1 MKYPDILE
9 RFVSYVRIDTQSSDA
24 SETFPSTAKQKDL
37 ANKLK
42 PELEA
47 LGLQDVQVT
56 PWGYVLAFWPTNEAP
71 SMRAVS
77 PRNDGGGAAR
87 KVPTI
92 ALIAH
97 LDTSPD
103 VSGAGVEPKFHENY
117 QGQDLVISESENL
130 VLKASE
136 NPYLKEQTGKTII
149 TASGKTLLGADNKA
163 GIAEI
168 MDALTY
174 MAEHPGAPR
183 PNIRV
188 VFTPD
193 EETGRGVEHI
203 TAAEIGAEYGY
214 TVDGEKP
221 GEIED
226 ETFCADSLEIHV
238 SGINVHPGMAKGKL
252 VNAVKIAAR
261 IIDKLPKAALSPETT
276 EKREGY
282 VHPHQI
288 SGNVEAATIKFLI
301 RDFTVKGLK
310 RSEKK
315 ITAIAD
321 RVTSQFPGARSEVKV
336 NESYR
341 NMKVVL
347 DKYPEVLAKAEKATA
362 MAGLTPKRASIRG
375 GTDGAR
381 LCFMGLPTPNIF
393 TGGFNFHSKQE
404 WIALED
410 MKKASEVL
418 VNLMKLWAT
427 E

>member
-1 MKYPDILE
+1 MRHPDILE
-9 RFVSYVRIDTQSSDA
+9 RFVSYVRIDTQSSDD
-24 SETFPSTAKQKDL
+24 SESFPSTAKQKDL
-37 ANKLK
+37 AAKLK
-42 PELEA
+42 PELEE

-56 PWGYVLAFWPTNEAP
+56 PWGYVLASWPTNQ
-71 SMRAVS
+71 
-77 PRNDGGGAAR
+77 AR

-103 VSGAGVEPKFHENY
+103 VSGANVEPKLHENY
-117 QGQDLVISESENL
+117 QGQDLVISESDG
-130 VLKASE
+130 VALKVSE
-136 NPYLKEQTGKTII
+136 NPFLKEQKGKTII

-168 MDALTY
+168 MDALTFLSGH
-174 MAEHPGAPR
+174 AEAPR

-203 TAAEIGAEYGY
+203 TAAEIGADYGY

-221 GEIED
+221 GDIED
-226 ETFCADSLEIHV
+226 ETFCADSLEIRV
-238 SGINVHPGMAKGKL
+238 SGINVHPGMAKNKL

-261 IIDKLPKAALSPETT
+261 IIDRLPKAALSPETT

-282 VHPHQI
+282 VHPHQV
-288 SGNVEAATIKFLI
+288 SGSVETATIKFLI
-301 RDFTVKGLK
+301 RDFNVRGLK

-315 ITAIAD
+315 IAAIAA
-321 RVTSQFPGARSEVKV
+321 RVTAQFPGAKSEIKV
-336 NESYR
+336 TESYR

-347 DKYPEVLAKAEKATA
+347 DKHPEVLAKAEKAVA
-362 MAGLTPKRASIRG
+362 MAGLTPTRASIRG

-381 LCFMGLPTPNIF
+381 LCFMGLPTPNLF

-410 MKKASEVL
+410 MRKASEVI
-418 VNLMKLWAT
+418 VNLMRLWAT

>member
-9 RFVSYVRIDTQSSDA
+9 RFLSYVKIDTQSSDT

-37 ANKLK
+37 AAKLK

-56 PWGYVLAFWPTNEAP
+56 PWGYVLAAWPTNQKH
-71 SMRAVS
+71 
-77 PRNDGGGAAR
+77 
-87 KVPTI
+87 KVPAI

-103 VSGAGVEPKFHENY
+103 VSGAGVEPQLHKNY
-117 QGQDLVISESENL
+117 QGQDLVLSAGDSV
-130 VLKASE
+130 VLKVAE
-136 NPYLKEQTGKTII
+136 NPLLKEQIGKTII
-149 TASGKTLLGADNKA
+149 TASGNTLLGADDKA

-174 MAEHPGAPR
+174 LAEHPEIPR
-183 PNIRV
+183 PNIKI

-203 TAAEIGAEYGY
+203 SVFEIGAEIGY
-214 TVDGEKP
+214 TVDGEHL

-238 SGINVHPGMAKGKL
+238 FGINVHPGMAKDKM

-261 IIDKLPKAALSPETT
+261 IIEKLPKNALSPETT

-282 VHPHQI
+282 VHPNQI
-288 SGNVEAATIKFLI
+288 NGNVETATVKFII
-301 RDFTVKGLK
+301 RDFTKKGLK
-310 RSEKK
+310 KSEKMIEK
-315 ITAIAD
+315 LTAK
-321 RVTSQFPGARSEVKV
+321 VTAQFPGAKSEVKV
-336 NESYR
+336 SESYR

-347 DKYPEVLAKAEKATA
+347 DKYPDVLAKAEQAVA
-362 MAGLTPKRASIRG
+362 MAGLKVLRSSIRG
-375 GTDGAR
+375 GTDGAK
-381 LCFMGLPTPNIF
+381 LCFMGLPTPNLF
-393 TGGFNFHSKQE
+393 TGGHNFHSKQE

-410 MKKASEVL
+410 MRKASEVL
-418 VNLMKLWAT
+418 VNLMKIWA

>member
-1 MKYPDILE
+1 MAAEVTMKHPDILE
-9 RFVSYVRIDTQSSDA
+9 RFLSYVRIDTQSSDA
-24 SETFPSTAKQKDL
+24 SESFPSTAKQRDL
-37 ANKLK
+37 AEKLK
-42 PELEA
+42 PELEQ
-47 LGLQDVQVT
+47 LGLRDVQVT
-56 PWGYVLAFWPTNEAP
+56 SWGYVLASMP
-71 SMRAVS
+71 SNRA
-77 PRNDGGGAAR
+77 G
-87 KVPTI
+87 KQPTI

-103 VSGAGVEPKFHENY
+103 VSGAGVEPRLHRDY
-117 QGQDLVISESENL
+117 DGRDLVISEADGV
-130 VLKASE
+130 VLKVRE
-136 NPYLKEQTGKTII
+136 NPYLRKQVGKTII

-174 MAEHPGAPR
+174 LAGHPEAPR

-188 VFTPD
+188 LFTPD

-203 TAAEIGAEYGY
+203 SAAEIGADYGY

-226 ETFCADSLEIHV
+226 ETFCADSLELLV
-238 SGINVHPGMAKGKL
+238 QGINVHPGMAKGKM
-252 VNAVKIAAR
+252 VNAVKVAAR
-261 IIDKLPKAALSPETT
+261 IVDRLPKETLSPETT
-276 EKREGY
+276 AKREGY
-282 VHPHQI
+282 VHPHQLT
-288 SGNVEAATIKFLI
+288 GNVEAATVKFLI
-301 RDFTVKGLK
+301 RDFTVEGLK

-315 ITAIAD
+315 IAAIAG
-321 RVTSQFPGARSEVKV
+321 RVSAQFPGARCQVKV
-336 NESYR
+336 TESYR

-347 DKYPEVLAKAEKATA
+347 DKHPEVLAKAEKAVA
-362 MAGLTPKRASIRG
+362 MAGMKPRRASIRG

-381 LCFMGLPTPNIF
+381 LCFMGLPTPNLF

-418 VNLMKLWAT
+418 VNLMKVWAD
-427 E
+427 

>member
-1 MKYPDILE
+1 MAFPDILE
-9 RFVSYVRIDTQSSDA
+9 RFLSYVAIDTQSSDT

-37 ANKLK
+37 AAKLK
-42 PELEA
+42 PELAA
-47 LGLQDVQVT
+47 LGLNDAQVT
-56 PWGYVLAFWPTNEAP
+56 EWGYVLASLPTNQQ
-71 SMRAVS
+71 
-77 PRNDGGGAAR
+77 R

-103 VSGAGVEPKFHENY
+103 VSGANVEPKLHKDY
-117 QGQDLVISESENL
+117 QGQDLVISESDN
-130 VLKASE
+130 VQLKVSE
-136 NPYLKEQTGKTII
+136 NPYLKEQRGKTII

-168 MDALTY
+168 MDALTFL
-174 MAEHPGAPR
+174 AEHPEAPR

-203 TAAEIGAEYGY
+203 TAAEIGAECGY

-226 ETFCADSLEIHV
+226 ETFCADSLEIKV
-238 SGINVHPGMAKGKL
+238 SGINVHPGMAKNKL
-252 VNAVKIAAR
+252 VNAVKVAAR
-261 IIDKLPKAALSPETT
+261 IIEKLPKAALSPETT

-288 SGNVEAATIKFLI
+288 SGNVETATIKFLI
-301 RDFTVKGLK
+301 RDFTVRGLK

-315 ITAIAD
+315 IAAIAK
-321 RVTSQFPGARSEVKV
+321 RVTAQFPGARSEIKIS
-336 NESYR
+336 ESYR

-347 DKYPEVLAKAEKATA
+347 DKHPEVLAKAEKAVA
-362 MAGLTPKRASIRG
+362 MAGLTPQRASIRG

-381 LCFMGLPTPNIF
+381 LCFMGLPTPNLF

-410 MKKASEVL
+410 MKKASEVIVHL
-418 VNLMKLWAT
+418 LRLWAT

>member
-1 MKYPDILE
+1 MNYPDILE
-9 RFVSYVRIDTQSSDA
+9 RFISYVRIDTQSSDA

-37 ANKLK
+37 AAKLK

-56 PWGYVLAFWPTNEAP
+56 PWGYVLASWPTNQA
-71 SMRAVS
+71 S
-77 PRNDGGGAAR
+77 G
-87 KVPTI
+87 KTPTI
-92 ALIAH
+92 ALLAH

-103 VSGAGVEPKFHENY
+103 VSGTDVQPQFHKNY
-117 QGQDLVISESENL
+117 QGQDLVISESENI
-130 VLKASE
+130 VLKVSE
-136 NPYLKEQTGKTII
+136 NPYLKEQAGKTII

-174 MAEHPGAPR
+174 LAIHPEAPR
-183 PNIRV
+183 PNIKV

-193 EETGRGVEHI
+193 EETGRGVEHL
-203 TAAEIGAEYGY
+203 TVADIGADYGY

-226 ETFCADSLEIHV
+226 ETFCADSLEIHI
-238 SGINVHPGMAKGKL
+238 SGINVHPGFAKGKM
-252 VNAVKIAAR
+252 VSAVKIAAR
-261 IIDKLPKAALSPETT
+261 IIEKLPKATLSPETT

-282 VHPHQI
+282 VHPTQV
-288 SGNVEAATIKFLI
+288 SGSVEAATIKFII

-310 RSEKK
+310 KSEKM
-315 ITAIAD
+315 IAKLAA
-321 RVTSQFPGARSEVKV
+321 RVAAQFPGSKAEVKV
-336 NESYR
+336 SESYR

-347 DKYPEVLAKAEKATA
+347 DKHPEVLAKAEKAIA
-362 MAGLTPKRASIRG
+362 MAGYQPRRASIRG

-381 LCFMGLPTPNIF
+381 LSFMGLPTPNLF
-393 TGGFNFHSKQE
+393 TGGFNFHSKKE

-410 MKKASEVL
+410 MKKASEVI

>member
-9 RFVSYVRIDTQSSDA
+9 RFLSYVKIDTQSSDT

-37 ANKLK
+37 AAKLK

-47 LGLQDVQVT
+47 LGLEDVQVT
-56 PWGYVLAFWPTNEAP
+56 DWGYVLAAWPTNQKHKTPA
-71 SMRAVS
+71 
-77 PRNDGGGAAR
+77 
-87 KVPTI
+87 I

-103 VSGAGVEPKFHENY
+103 VSGAGVEPKLHANY
-117 QGQDLVISESENL
+117 QGQDLVLSASDNV
-130 VLKASE
+130 VLKVEE
-136 NPYLKEQTGKTII
+136 NPLLREQIGKTII
-149 TASGKTLLGADNKA
+149 TASGNTLLGADDKA
-163 GIAEI
+163 GVAEI
-168 MDALTY
+168 MDALTTLS
-174 MAEHPGAPR
+174 EHPEIPR
-183 PNIRV
+183 PNIQV

-203 TAAEIGAEYGY
+203 TAFEIGAEYGY
-214 TVDGEKP
+214 TVDGEHA

-238 SGINVHPGMAKGKL
+238 SGINVHPGMAKDKM

-261 IIDKLPKAALSPETT
+261 IIEKLPKKSLSPETT

-288 SGNVEAATIKFLI
+288 SGNVETATIKFLI

-310 RSEKK
+310 KSEKRIQK
-315 ITAIAD
+315 IAA
-321 RVTSQFPGARSEVKV
+321 RVTAQFPGAKSESKV
-336 NESYR
+336 SESYR
-341 NMKVVL
+341 NMKVIL
-347 DKYPEVLAKAEKATA
+347 DKHPDVLAKAEQAVA

-381 LCFMGLPTPNIF
+381 LSFMGLPTPNIF
-393 TGGFNFHSKQE
+393 TGGHNFHSKQE

-410 MKKASEVL
+410 MKKASEVI
-418 VNLMKLWAT
+418 VHLMKLWAA

>member
-9 RFVSYVRIDTQSSDA
+9 RFLSYVKIDTQSSDT

-37 ANKLK
+37 AAKLK

-47 LGLQDVQVT
+47 LGLHDVQVT
-56 PWGYVLAFWPTNEAP
+56 PWGYVLATWPTNQ
-71 SMRAVS
+71 RH
-77 PRNDGGGAAR
+77 
-87 KVPTI
+87 KVPAI

-103 VSGAGVEPKFHENY
+103 VSGTGVEPQLHKNY
-117 QGQDLVISESENL
+117 QGQDLVISASDNL

-136 NPYLKEQTGKTII
+136 NPLLKEMTGKTLI
-149 TASGKTLLGADNKA
+149 TASGNTLLGADDKA

-174 MAEHPGAPR
+174 LAEHPETPR
-183 PNIRV
+183 PDIKV

-203 TAAEIGAEYGY
+203 TAAEIGAEFAY
-214 TVDGEKP
+214 TVDGEHL

-226 ETFCADSLEIHV
+226 ETFCADSLEVNI
-238 SGINVHPGMAKGKL
+238 SGINVHPGFAKGKM
-252 VNAVKIAAR
+252 VNAVKIASR
-261 IIDKLPKAALSPETT
+261 IIEKLPKAALSPETT

-282 VHPHQI
+282 VHPNQV
-288 SGNVEAATIKFLI
+288 SGNVEAATIKFII
-301 RDFTVKGLK
+301 RDFTEKGLK
-310 RSEKK
+310 KSEKMIEK
-315 ITAIAD
+315 LAA
-321 RVTSQFPGARSEVKV
+321 RVAAQFPGSKAEVKV
-336 NESYR
+336 SESYR

-347 DKYPEVLAKAEKATA
+347 DKYPGVLTKAEQAVT
-362 MAGLTPKRASIRG
+362 MAGLKIIRSSIRG

-381 LCFMGLPTPNIF
+381 LCFMGLPTPNLF
-393 TGGFNFHSKQE
+393 TGGHNFHSKQE

-418 VNLMKLWAT
+418 VNLMKIWAA

>member
-9 RFVSYVRIDTQSSDA
+9 RFLSYVAIDTQSSET
-24 SETFPSTAKQKDL
+24 SESFPSTPKQKDL

-47 LGLQDVQVT
+47 LGLKDAQVT
-56 PWGYVLAFWPTNEAP
+56 PWGYVLAGLETNQKH
-71 SMRAVS
+71 
-77 PRNDGGGAAR
+77 

-97 LDTSPD
+97 MDTSPS
-103 VSGAGVEPKFHENY
+103 VSGTAVQPKLHKNY
-117 QGQDLVISESENL
+117 QGQDLVLS
-130 VLKASE
+130 ASE
-136 NPYLKEQTGKTII
+136 NVVLKTGDNPYLLTKTGKTII
-149 TASGKTLLGADNKA
+149 TASGNTLLGADNKA
-163 GIAEI
+163 GIAAI
-168 MDALTY
+168 MDTLTRLHD
-174 MAEHPGAPR
+174 HPELPR
-183 PNIRV
+183 PNLKI

-203 TAAEIGAEYGY
+203 TAAEIGADFAY
-214 TVDGEKP
+214 TVDGEKV

-226 ETFCADSLEIHV
+226 ETFCADSLEIKIA
-238 SGINVHPGMAKGKL
+238 GINVHPGYAKNKM

-261 IIDKLPKAALSPETT
+261 IIERLPHQTLSPETT
-276 EKREGY
+276 EGREGY
-282 VHPHQI
+282 VHPHHV
-288 SGNVEAATIKFLI
+288 SGNEEEADIKFLI
-301 RDFTVKGLK
+301 RDFSADGLK
-310 RSEKK
+310 QSEALIKK
-315 ITAIAD
+315 ISED
-321 RVTSQFPGARSEVKV
+321 VSGEFPGAKCEVKV
-336 NESYR
+336 TESYR

-347 DKYPEVLAKAEKATA
+347 DQYPDVLEKAEKAAA

-393 TGGFNFHSKQE
+393 TGGNNFHSKYE

-410 MKKASEVL
+410 MQKTAETL
-418 VNLMKLWAT
+418 VHLLKLWA

>member
-9 RFVSYVRIDTQSSDA
+9 RFLSYVKIDTQSSDTSA
-24 SETFPSTAKQKDL
+24 TFPSTAKQKDL
-37 ANKLK
+37 AAKLK

-56 PWGYVLAFWPTNEAP
+56 SWGYVLALWPTNQKH
-71 SMRAVS
+71 
-77 PRNDGGGAAR
+77 
-87 KVPTI
+87 KVPAI

-103 VSGAGVEPKFHENY
+103 VSGAGVEPKLHKNY
-117 QGQDLVISESENL
+117 QGQDLVLS
-130 VLKASE
+130 ASE
-136 NPYLKEQTGKTII
+136 NVILKVDENPLLKEQIGKTII
-149 TASGKTLLGADNKA
+149 TASGNTLLGADDKA

-174 MAEHPGAPR
+174 LAEHPEIPR

-203 TAAEIGAEYGY
+203 TAFEIGAEYGY
-214 TVDGEKP
+214 TVDGEHL

-226 ETFCADSLEIHV
+226 ETFCADSLEIHI
-238 SGINVHPGMAKGKL
+238 SGINVHPGMAKNKM

-261 IIDKLPKAALSPETT
+261 IIEKLPKVILSPETT

-288 SGNVEAATIKFLI
+288 SGNVETATVKLLI
-301 RDFTVKGLK
+301 RDFTEKGLK
-310 RSEKK
+310 KSEKLIQK
-315 ITAIAD
+315 ITAKVAA
-321 RVTSQFPGARSEVKV
+321 QFPGSKGEVKV
-336 NESYR
+336 SESYR
-341 NMKVVL
+341 NMKVIL
-347 DKYPEVLAKAEKATA
+347 DKYPTILAKAEQAVA
-362 MAGLTPKRASIRG
+362 MAGLKPERASIRG

-381 LCFMGLPTPNIF
+381 LCFMGLPTPNLF
-393 TGGFNFHSKQE
+393 TGGHNFHSKQE

-410 MKKASEVL
+410 MRKASEVL
-418 VNLMKLWAT
+418 VNLMKVWAA

>member
-1 MKYPDILE
+1 MKHPDILE
-9 RFVSYVRIDTQSSDA
+9 RFLSYVRIDTQSSDA
-24 SETFPSTAKQKDL
+24 SESFPSTAKQKDL
-37 ANKLK
+37 AEKLK
-42 PELEA
+42 PELEE
-47 LGLQDVQVT
+47 LGLRDVQVT
-56 PWGYVLAFWPTNEAP
+56 PWGYVLASLP
-71 SMRAVS
+71 SNR
-77 PRNDGGGAAR
+77 GG
-87 KVPTI
+87 KQPTI

-103 VSGAGVEPKFHENY
+103 VSGAGVEPRLHPRYDGK
-117 QGQDLVISESENL
+117 DLVISEPDGV
-130 VLKASE
+130 VLKVRE
-136 NPYLKEQTGKTII
+136 NPYLRKQVGKTII

-174 MAEHPGAPR
+174 MAEHPEAPR

-203 TAAEIGAEYGY
+203 TAAEIGADCGY

-221 GEIED
+221 GDIED
-226 ETFCADSLEIHV
+226 ETFCADSLEV
-238 SGINVHPGMAKGKL
+238 SVQGINVHPGMAKGKM
-252 VNAVKIAAR
+252 VNAVKVAAR
-261 IIDKLPKAALSPETT
+261 IIDRLPKETLSPETT
-276 EKREGY
+276 AKREGY
-282 VHPHQI
+282 VHPHQVT
-288 SGNVEAATIKFLI
+288 GNVEAAAVKFLI
-301 RDFTVKGLK
+301 RDFTVEGLK
-310 RSEKK
+310 RSEKR
-315 ITAIAD
+315 IAAIAE
-321 RVTSQFPGARSEVKV
+321 RVAAQFPGARCQVKV
-336 NESYR
+336 TESYR

-347 DKYPEVLAKAEKATA
+347 DKHPEVLAKAEKAIA
-362 MAGLTPKRASIRG
+362 MAGMKPKRASIRG

-381 LCFMGLPTPNIF
+381 LSFMGLPTPNLF

-418 VNLMKLWAT
+418 VNLMKVWS

>member
-1 MKYPDILE
+1 MAFPDILE
-9 RFVSYVRIDTQSSDA
+9 RFLSYVAIDTQSSDT

-37 ANKLK
+37 AAKLK
-42 PELEA
+42 PELAA
-47 LGLQDVQVT
+47 LGLNDAQVT
-56 PWGYVLAFWPTNEAP
+56 EWGYVLASLPTNQQ
-71 SMRAVS
+71 
-77 PRNDGGGAAR
+77 R

-103 VSGAGVEPKFHENY
+103 VSGANVEPKLHKDY
-117 QGQDLVISESENL
+117 QGQDLVISESDN
-130 VLKASE
+130 VQLKVSE
-136 NPYLKEQTGKTII
+136 NPYLKEQRGKTII

-168 MDALTY
+168 MDALTFL
-174 MAEHPGAPR
+174 AEHPEAPR

-203 TAAEIGAEYGY
+203 TAAEIGAKCGY

-226 ETFCADSLEIHV
+226 ETFCADSLEIKV
-238 SGINVHPGMAKGKL
+238 SGINVHPGMAKNKL
-252 VNAVKIAAR
+252 VNAVKVAAR
-261 IIDKLPKAALSPETT
+261 IIEKLPKAALSPETT

-288 SGNVEAATIKFLI
+288 SGNVETATIKFLI
-301 RDFTVKGLK
+301 RDFTVRGLK

-315 ITAIAD
+315 IAAIAK
-321 RVTSQFPGARSEVKV
+321 RVTAQFPGASSEIKIS
-336 NESYR
+336 ESYR

-347 DKYPEVLAKAEKATA
+347 DKHPEVLAKAEKAVA
-362 MAGLTPKRASIRG
+362 MAGLIPQRASIRG

-381 LCFMGLPTPNIF
+381 LCFMGLPTPNLF
-393 TGGFNFHSKQE
+393 TGGFNFHSRQE

-410 MKKASEVL
+410 MRKASEVI
-418 VNLMKLWAT
+418 VHLMKLWAT

>member
-9 RFVSYVRIDTQSSDA
+9 RFLSYVKIDTQSSDT

-37 ANKLK
+37 AARLK

-47 LGLQDVQVT
+47 LGLKDVQVN
-56 PWGYVLAFWPTNEAP
+56 PWGYVLAAWPTNQKH
-71 SMRAVS
+71 
-77 PRNDGGGAAR
+77 
-87 KVPTI
+87 KVPAI

-103 VSGAGVEPKFHENY
+103 VSGAGVEPQLHKNY
-117 QGQDLVISESENL
+117 QGQDLVLSAGDSM
-130 VLKASE
+130 VLKVAE
-136 NPYLKEQTGKTII
+136 NPLLKEQIGKTII
-149 TASGKTLLGADNKA
+149 TASGKTLLGADDKA

-174 MAEHPGAPR
+174 LAEHPEIPR
-183 PNIRV
+183 PNIKI

-203 TAAEIGAEYGY
+203 SVFEIGAEIGY
-214 TVDGEKP
+214 TVDGEHL

-238 SGINVHPGMAKGKL
+238 SGINVHPGMAKDKM

-261 IIDKLPKAALSPETT
+261 IIEKLPKNALSPETT

-282 VHPHQI
+282 VHPNQI
-288 SGNVEAATIKFLI
+288 NGNVETATVKFII
-301 RDFTVKGLK
+301 RDFTKKGLK
-310 RSEKK
+310 KSEKMIEK
-315 ITAIAD
+315 LTAK
-321 RVTSQFPGARSEVKV
+321 VTAQFPGAKSEVKV
-336 NESYR
+336 SESYR

-347 DKYPEVLAKAEKATA
+347 DKYPDVLAKAEQAVA
-362 MAGLTPKRASIRG
+362 MAGLKVLRSSIRG
-375 GTDGAR
+375 GTDGAK
-381 LCFMGLPTPNIF
+381 LCFMGLPTPNLF
-393 TGGFNFHSKQE
+393 TGGHNFHSKQE

-410 MKKASEVL
+410 MRKASEVL
-418 VNLMKLWAT
+418 VNLMKIWAK
-427 E
+427 

>member
-1 MKYPDILE
+1 MKHPDILE
-9 RFVSYVRIDTQSSDA
+9 RFLSYVAIDTQSSDT

-37 ANKLK
+37 AAKLK
-42 PELEA
+42 PELDA
-47 LGLQDVQVT
+47 LGLEDVQVT
-56 PWGYVLAFWPTNEAP
+56 PWGYVLATLPTNQTH
-71 SMRAVS
+71 
-77 PRNDGGGAAR
+77 

-103 VSGAGVEPKFHENY
+103 VSGTGVKPQLHENY
-117 QGQDLVISESENL
+117 QGQDLVISASENI
-130 VLKASE
+130 VLKVSE

-168 MDALTY
+168 MDALTF
-174 MAEHPGAPR
+174 MTKHPELPR
-183 PNIRV
+183 PNIKV
-188 VFTPD
+188 LFTPD

-203 TAAEIGAEYGY
+203 TAAEIGADFGY

-226 ETFCADSLEIHV
+226 ETFCADSLDIHI
-238 SGINVHPGMAKGKL
+238 SGINVHPGMAKNKM

-261 IIDKLPKAALSPETT
+261 IIEKLPKTALSPETT

-282 VHPHQI
+282 VHPTQV
-288 SGNVEAATIKFLI
+288 SGNVEAVTIKFII

-310 RSEKK
+310 KFEKRIQK
-315 ITAIAD
+315 LTAKVIA
-321 RVTSQFPGARSEVKV
+321 QFPGSKGEVKIS
-336 NESYR
+336 ESYR
-341 NMKVVL
+341 NMKVIL
-347 DKYPEVLAKAEKATA
+347 DKYPEVLKKAEQAIA
-362 MAGLTPKRASIRG
+362 MAGFKPERASIRG

-381 LCFMGLPTPNIF
+381 LCFMGLPTPNLF

-410 MKKASEVL
+410 MKKTSEVL
-418 VNLMKLWAT
+418 VHLMKVWAV

>member
-9 RFVSYVRIDTQSSDA
+9 RFISYVRIDTQSSDA
-24 SETFPSTAKQKDL
+24 SESFPSTEKQKDL
-37 ANKLK
+37 AARLK

-47 LGLQDVQVT
+47 LGLSDVQIT
-56 PWGYVLAFWPTNEAP
+56 PWSYVLATLPTNQQ
-71 SMRAVS
+71 
-77 PRNDGGGAAR
+77 G

-92 ALIAH
+92 ALLAH
-97 LDTSPD
+97 MDTSPD

-117 QGQDLVISESENL
+117 QGQDLVISPSDDV
-130 VLKASE
+130 VLKVSE
-136 NPYLKEQTGKTII
+136 NPYLKEQLGKTII

-174 MAEHPGAPR
+174 LVEHPEAPR

-203 TAAEIGAEYGY
+203 TAAEIGADYGY

-226 ETFCADSLEIHV
+226 ETFCADSLEITV
-238 SGINVHPGMAKGKL
+238 TGINVHPGMAKGKL
-252 VNAVKIAAR
+252 VNAVKVAAR
-261 IIDKLPKAALSPETT
+261 IIEKLPKAALSPETT
-276 EKREGY
+276 ADREGY
-282 VHPHQI
+282 VHPHQVT
-288 SGNVEAATIKFLI
+288 GNVETAVIKFLI

-315 ITAIAD
+315 IAGIAR
-321 RVTSQFPGARSEVKV
+321 RVTAQFPGARSEVKV
-336 NESYR
+336 IESYR

-347 DKYPEVLAKAEKATA
+347 DKHPEVLAKAEKAIA
-362 MAGLTPKRASIRG
+362 MAGYLPQRASIRG

-381 LCFMGLPTPNIF
+381 LSFMGLPTPNLF
-393 TGGFNFHSKQE
+393 TGGFNFHSRQE
-404 WIALED
+404 WIAIED
-410 MKKASEVL
+410 MRKASEVI
-418 VNLMKLWAT
+418 VHLMKLWAT

>member
-1 MKYPDILE
+1 MPAEVIMKYPDILE
-9 RFVSYVRIDTQSSDA
+9 RFLSYVKIDTQSSDS
-24 SETFPSTAKQKDL
+24 SESFPSTAKQKDL
-37 ANKLK
+37 AAKLK

-56 PWGYVLAFWPTNEAP
+56 PWGYVMASRPTNQKH
-71 SMRAVS
+71 
-77 PRNDGGGAAR
+77 
-87 KVPTI
+87 KVPTV

-103 VSGAGVEPKFHENY
+103 VSGAGVEPRLHKNY
-117 QGQDLVISESENL
+117 RGEDLVLSAGGGV
-130 VLKASE
+130 VLKACD
-136 NPYLKEQTGKTII
+136 NPHLQEKIGQTII
-149 TASGKTLLGADNKA
+149 TASGNTLLGADDKA

-168 MDALTY
+168 MDALTFL
-174 MAEHPGAPR
+174 AEHPQEPC
-183 PNIRV
+183 PNIKV

-203 TAAEIGAEYGY
+203 TAADIGADFGY
-214 TVDGEKP
+214 TLDGETL

-226 ETFCADSLEIHV
+226 ETFCADSLEINV
-238 SGINVHPGMAKGKL
+238 SGINVHPGFAKGKM
-252 VNAVKIAAR
+252 VSAVKIAAR
-261 IIDKLPKAALSPETT
+261 IIEKLPKTTLSPETT

-282 VHPHQI
+282 VHPTQV
-288 SGNVEAATIKFLI
+288 SGNVEAVTIKFII

-310 RSEKK
+310 KSEKK
-315 ITAIAD
+315 IEKLAA
-321 RVTSQFPGARSEVKV
+321 RVAAQFPGSKAEVKV
-336 NESYR
+336 SESYR

-347 DKYPEVLAKAEKATA
+347 DKHPDVLARAEQAVT
-362 MAGLTPKRASIRG
+362 MAGLKVIRSSIRG

-381 LCFMGLPTPNIF
+381 LCFMGLPTPNLF
-393 TGGFNFHSKQE
+393 TGGHNFHSKQE

-418 VNLMKLWAT
+418 VNLLKIWAA

>member
-1 MKYPDILE
+1 
-9 RFVSYVRIDTQSSDA
+9 VRIDTQSSDT
-24 SETFPSTAKQKDL
+24 SESFPSTEKQKDL
-37 ANKLK
+37 AAKLK

-47 LGLQDVQVT
+47 LGLSDVQVT
-56 PWGYVLAFWPTNEAP
+56 PWSYVLATLPTNQPP
-71 SMRAVS
+71 SLR
-77 PRNDGGGAAR
+77 GGTEGS
-87 KVPTI
+87 VPTI
-92 ALIAH
+92 ALLAH

-117 QGQDLVISESENL
+117 QGQDLVISASDG
-130 VLKASE
+130 VILKVSE
-136 NPYLKEQTGKTII
+136 NPYLKEQVGKTII

-174 MAEHPGAPR
+174 LVEHPQAPR

-203 TAAEIGAEYGY
+203 TAAEIGADYGY

-226 ETFCADSLEIHV
+226 ETFCADSLEV
-238 SGINVHPGMAKGKL
+238 TVTGINVHPGMAKGKL
-252 VNAVKIAAR
+252 VNAVKVAAR
-261 IIDKLPKAALSPETT
+261 IIEKLPKAALSPETT
-276 EKREGY
+276 ADREGY

-288 SGNVEAATIKFLI
+288 NGNVETAVIKFLI

-315 ITAIAD
+315 IAGIAK
-321 RVTSQFPGARSEVKV
+321 RVAAQFPGARSEVKV
-336 NESYR
+336 IESYR

-347 DKYPEVLAKAEKATA
+347 DKHPEVLAKAEKAIA
-362 MAGLTPKRASIRG
+362 MAGYEPKRASIRG

-381 LCFMGLPTPNIF
+381 LCFMGLPTPNLF

-410 MKKASEVL
+410 MKKASEVI
-418 VNLMKLWAT
+418 VHLMRLWAT

>member
-1 MKYPDILE
+1 MKHPDILE
-9 RFVSYVRIDTQSSDA
+9 RFLSYVRIDTQSDDA
-24 SETFPSTAKQKDL
+24 SPSFPSTAKQKDL
-37 ANKLK
+37 AAKLK

-47 LGLQDVQVT
+47 LGLTEVQVT
-56 PWGYVLAFWPTNEAP
+56 PWGYVLASWPTN
-71 SMRAVS
+71 RQ
-77 PRNDGGGAAR
+77 G

-92 ALIAH
+92 ALLAH

-103 VSGAGVEPKFHENY
+103 VSGANVEPRLHENY
-117 QGQDLVISESENL
+117 QGQDLVISAEENI
-130 VLKASE
+130 VLKVSE
-136 NPYLKEQTGKTII
+136 NPYLKEQIGKTII

-168 MDALTY
+168 MDAITY
-174 MAEHPGAPR
+174 LSEHPEAPR
-183 PNIRV
+183 PNIKV

-203 TAAEIGAEYGY
+203 TAADIGADYGY

-226 ETFCADSLEIHV
+226 ETFCADSLEITV
-238 SGINVHPGMAKGKL
+238 TGINVHPGMAKNKL
-252 VNAVKIAAR
+252 VNAVKVAAR
-261 IIDKLPKAALSPETT
+261 IIEKLPKAALSPETT
-276 EKREGY
+276 ADREGY
-282 VHPHQI
+282 VHPHQF
-288 SGNVEAATIKFLI
+288 SGNVETASIKFLI

-315 ITAIAD
+315 IAKLAAKVTA
-321 RVTSQFPGARSEVKV
+321 QFAGARSEVKV
-336 NESYR
+336 IESYR
-341 NMKVVL
+341 NMKVIL
-347 DKYPEVLAKAEKATA
+347 DKHPEVLAKAEKAIA
-362 MAGLTPKRASIRG
+362 MAGFTPRRASIRG

-381 LCFMGLPTPNIF
+381 LSFMGLPTPNLF

-410 MKKASEVL
+410 MKKASEVIVHL
-418 VNLMKLWAT
+418 LELWAT